1 MTSPLHPSPLTERG
15 RGEVFARLR
24 KDNYM
29 DITIYT
35 TPTCSYCRQLKE
47 FLAQKRIPYK
57 EHDVTQDRVAAA
69 EIAGRTGQTGVPVII
84 IDGQIII
91 GFDRVRLEQALAQK
105 QRPTFGASIADA
117 SKITAKK
124 GLPVTLGVYIGNV
137 RPGSVAEKM
146 GLKPGDIVTELN
158 MRPIGNA
165 SHLELA
171 LTKLDKGSRIL
182 LVFLRGNQT
191 MKTEGII

>member
-1 MTSPLHPSPLTERG
+1 
-15 RGEVFARLR
+15 
-24 KDNYM
+24 M

-57 EHDVTQDRVAAA
+57 EHDVTQDRAAAA
-69 EIAGRTGQTGVPVII
+69 EIARRSGQTAVPVII

-91 GFDRVRLEQALAQK
+91 GLDKGRLEQALSQSQQQ
-105 QRPTFGASIADA
+105 QRPVFGAFIADA
-117 SKITAKK
+117 SKITASQ
-124 GLPVTLGVYIGNV
+124 GSPATLGAYIGKV
-137 RPGSVAEKM
+137 KPGSVSEKL
-146 GLKPGDIVTELN
+146 GLRPGDIVTELN

-165 SHLELA
+165 GNLELA
-171 LTKLDKGSRIL
+171 LTKLDKGSRIS

-191 MKTEGII
+191 LKTEGII